1 VVNPLYLMY
10 LKEWICNVGLFFT
23 EIAWIFRGMMDSTF
37 NVAWQRERKEPS
49 MYKIARVINNNFVMS
64 KDENNQEIIVRGL
77 GIGFHKTKGDLI
89 PEEKIEKIYR
99 MDTPKQLN
107 HLIELVESMPVNYI
121 SVCTEIIENIQ
132 RHLGKKLSRNIY
144 VTLTDHLC
152 FALERKKN
160 GLEYKNEMLWEIRNF
175 YHDEFKEGEYAVA
188 VIKDRLGIELSEDE
202 AAFIA
207 LHIVNAELET
217 GMSDMW
223 SITKM
228 IEGILKIVEDNYHIS
243 FDQDTLAYGR
253 FITHLKFLGQR
264 IFKGETKSKDE
275 SDFEMMVEKF
285 TQGKYKKEYLCAKQ
299 IQSYIQ
305 SNFGHLLSNEDIF
318 FLWCIWANWFIKESS
333 TESENDILACDLFLR
348 ARPQTAMCLP
358 KAQSCLRSLFLS
370 DHFEHNNHW
379 LLNR

>member
-1 VVNPLYLMY
+1 MVNPLYLMY

-188 VIKDRLGIELSEDE
+188 VIKDRLGVELSEDE

-264 IFKGETKSKDE
+264 IFKGETKSEDE

-318 FLWCIWANWFIKESS
+318 FLMVHLGKLVHKRE
-333 TESENDILACDLFLR
+333 
-348 ARPQTAMCLP
+348 
-358 KAQSCLRSLFLS
+358 
-370 DHFEHNNHW
+370 
-379 LLNR
+379 